1 MAIDKQQL
9 LREHP
14 DIKDFLDLKPT
25 LWLNPGA
32 LANDQIWQHER
43 FTIEDIE
50 AANADLHRYAPLL
63 EKVFPETIETHGI
76 IESPLAL
83 ADKMGQV
90 LAEKENFSGH
100 LLVKLDSELSVA
112 GSIKARGGMY
122 EVLKFAEKLA
132 LENGIIADKD
142 DDYTKL
148 ARPPASFS
156 ASTRFRWARPGTSA
170 CRSGLRL
177 RALASRQSSTCLRT
191 RPSGRR
197 TSYERRGP
205 RSLNTLV
212 TTTRQLPRDGR
223 NPMLT
228 RTVTS
233 WTMKNPQPSS

>member
-50 AANADLHRYAPLL
+50 AADADLHRYAPLL

-76 IESPLAL
+76 IESPLVL

-112 GSIKARGGMY
+112 GSIKARGGVY

-148 ARPPASFS
+148 ARPA
-156 ASTRFRWARPGTSA
+156 A
-170 CRSGLRL
+170 
-177 RALASRQSSTCLRT
+177 
-191 RPSGRR
+191 
-197 TSYERRGP
+197 
-205 RSLNTLV
+205 
-212 TTTRQLPRDGR
+212 RQLF
-223 NPMLT
+223 
-228 RTVTS
+228 S
-233 WTMKNPQPSS
+233 Q